1 MIRKRIE
8 FCTWYSGEDMGD
20 PFRHGWKK
28 HIKQKEDIV
37 KNNRKRLPVNK
48 REITTTLFVP
58 ATAESILF
66 NKIKE
71 KEPLNDI
78 FNEKVSQ

>member
-1 MIRKRIE
+1 
-8 FCTWYSGEDMGD
+8 MGD

-28 HIKQKEDIV
+28 HIKRRGDNV

-48 REITTTLFVP
+48 REITTTLFVR
-58 ATAESILF
+58 ATAELILF

-71 KEPLNDI
+71 KDELI
-78 FNEKVSQ
+78 GQGLIGASRY